1 MELNKYIFPLRKW
14 WWLVVASTLIAAIF
28 SSVSVLRQPKIYQ
41 ARTTLMI
48 GTTINNPNPSGNEL
62 FLGQQ
67 LAAAYADLANR
78 EIVLN
83 ATKNALGM
91 NQLPEYI
98 ARALPN
104 TQLIEITVNDIDP
117 ERAQTV
123 ANELAAQLI
132 LLSPISSQS
141 EERGRQEFIHQR
153 LNILETQIKET
164 EAEIEKLQEELADT
178 FSAQQID
185 EKQNQISSLQ
195 SKLTTMENNYGLLLS
210 NTQQGAINTLT
221 IIETAEL
228 PSNPIGSM
236 KGLTILLA
244 AAVGFVLAAG
254 EAYLLEY
261 LDDTLKSPDSVM
273 RLFSAPILGRIFEQA
288 DGMNENRLY
297 DADNSNHPLTEP
309 FRALRTE
316 IDLAEMGQRLKTILV
331 TSPDIGDGKTLVAVN
346 LALSI
351 AQRGKKVF
359 LLDADLRKPKIHK
372 LLNLANDEGLA
383 DVVFARAVFDWRI
396 GIKEVRQIAVLTAG
410 DTPPD
415 PAELLS
421 SEKMGLFLSELE
433 EVADVVIIDGPPLF
447 VPDAMILASK
457 VDGVLLI
464 VRPGHTRR
472 SLAKASMEHIK
483 LAGARVVGVVL
494 NRIPLRGADYYVGKS
509 YLYTYYGSNYG
520 DEREGKEKQNF
531 PGSIFFIDLEKLR
544 ETLSP
549 YANKVTAFFKQLQA
563 SLRNRFQTKP

>member
-1 MELNKYIFPLRKW
+1 MEMNKYIFPLRIW

-28 SSVSVLRQPKIYQ
+28 SSLSVLRQPKIYQ

-78 EIVLN
+78 DIVLN
-83 ATKNALGM
+83 ATRNALGM
-91 NQLPEYI
+91 NQLPEYF

-104 TQLIEITVNDIDP
+104 TQLIEITVNDTDP
-117 ERAQTV
+117 QRAQTV

-141 EERGRQEFIHQR
+141 EDRGRQEFIHQR
-153 LNILETQIKET
+153 LNNLEAEIKET

-185 EKQNQISSLQ
+185 DKQNQISSLQ

-221 IIETAEL
+221 IIEFAEL

-244 AAVGFVLAAG
+244 AATGFILAAG
-254 EAYLLEY
+254 TAYLLEY

-288 DGMNENRLY
+288 DGINENWLY

-316 IDLAEMGQRLKTILV
+316 IDLAEMGQRLKTFLV
-331 TSPDIGDGKTLVAVN
+331 TSPDIGDGKTSVAVN

-372 LLNLANDEGLA
+372 LFNLANDEGLA

-396 GIKEVRQIAVLTAG
+396 GIKEVKQVAVLTAG

-421 SEKMGLFLSELE
+421 SEKMELFLSELK

-457 VDGVLLI
+457 VDGVLLV
-464 VRPGHTRR
+464 VRPGHTRQ

-483 LAGARVVGVVL
+483 LVGARVVGVVL
-494 NRIPLRGADYYVGKS
+494 NRIPLRGADFYAGNS
-509 YLYTYYGSNYG
+509 YAYTYYHSNYG
-520 DEREGKEKQNF
+520 DERGGKENKNF
-531 PGSIFFIDLEKLR
+531 SGSIFFIDLEKLR

-549 YANKVTAFFKQLQA
+549 YANKVISFFKQLQA
-563 SLRNRFQTKP
+563 SLRSRFQTKP